1 MTQTHSIHF
10 KWIDGA
16 GTQNNISWVTDQG
29 TFTDSHPDINGGADT
44 TVQRLSISVPSTIT
58 LPTLTAPTVTYT
70 VTNNG
75 MTAYTFSGPRTG
87 DNPNI
92 GPLRRGGTYT
102 FDITATGHPFYFTTD
117 NGTNF
122 SAGTYFGE
130 YTDGV
135 TGSRTDSGT
144 VTFTVPNDA
153 PDTLYYQCGNHSMM
167 RGAITIKDLA
177 VETNINGNYVVYAQH
192 DQEGH
197 KTPIE
202 LRPIPSLVNQMCLV
216 YDASTNT
223 FVPQDLATYVENTPS
238 FENKIR
244 EVAGTAELVVEDGTT
259 VITSVNVYDDSTYLP
274 LTNNNA
280 GDQAFATDTNILY
293 IWDGTTW
300 QQAGTTNTD
309 DLNEGSTNLFYTDA
323 RVDARISNNFV
334 LPAGTTAQR
343 PVTPTVGTLRYNTD
357 TATVEKYTGTG
368 WYSLNTFPTIT
379 NISYASGADATDPLG
394 GETVTVTGTNFE
406 IGSTLLLD
414 SVSISYSVVNDTE
427 ITFTTPAKT
436 AGDYDLVLISPGGSQ
451 ATSVNA
457 ISYNG
462 VPAWTTSAGSLGSF
476 NEGDSVSISLVAS
489 ETDSGSI
496 TYTIV
501 SGSLPTGLSLSGN
514 TISGTAPAELSDTSY
529 PFTVRATD
537 DENQFTDRN
546 FTITVVASATYAVAP
561 SGATAY
567 TADVTANGSSAYT
580 FSNATDRDGAVSGDN
595 DSINIL
601 AGDTITITNNASSS
615 HPIYFK
621 TSQGTGTGNL
631 VTGAT
636 GQGASGGSTISW
648 TPTVPGTY
656 YYQCS
661 NHSAMNG
668 TIVVSAVN
676 VNEGSAFTFDVTTTN
691 VPDSTT
697 LYWTIDN
704 ITTENADFNNASGS
718 FTITSNAGSFSVTP
732 VSGDIPD
739 SGETFTVSVRLESVS
754 GTVVA
759 TSNTITITETSSA
772 AFQPALQTISGS
784 QSITLP
790 SGILAGD
797 LILWTQYTGDSSN
810 DTLRLWPGEKEEW
823 VELAFSQANAV
834 DTWTGY
840 KIADGTEGGT
850 SVSPTQ
856 GSAYVTVVQVIRGAD
871 IENNNFIA
879 MFKASGDSDAQ
890 LDAHTVPGQLT
901 FNPTVVHWHQASNRS
916 ASQAM
921 DWSSISSALNQNITV
936 NSSNETMK
944 ISYLRENTPSRAST
958 TATMQGSYGIRET
971 QHSGFFDF
979 TTPTEFT
986 NVDNSIGNTP
996 TDQPSSY
1003 VKTTWLNTAQIVTL
1017 SWNSVST
1024 THRITLFD
1032 FDTNTN
1038 TTSETSSRNYT
1049 YGNASYIP
1057 SLVNVGG
1064 DRVSVLSN
1072 TGYQLLRFSTN
1083 DGAATELSGGSRSW
1097 HIMAPV
1103 EYYDHKNNRLVIA
1116 GDQDTTSWTPRILSF
1131 AIPNSGASAIT
1142 DSGELYT
1149 LGTSDQWPQMGT
1161 VLYNDKYMIATNNGE
1176 AGSSYYHCYDLEND
1190 TATDT
1195 GQLFKSGTWEN
1206 GCMTRASKDIA
1217 IAIRDAGLVD
1227 ILQVSAAGDVSV
1239 IATATLTSGTVNP
1252 SGNNA
1257 HVRTVQFI
1265 KNGTVAYC
1273 WQNSDGSVQMT
1284 RIDVNLTTGAIT
1296 QYSAETIRSS
1306 TTNVG
1311 ANNWHQIDSA
1321 YNPAAKILSVI
1332 TADGLITLRRD
1343 WFI

>member
-1 MTQTHSIHF
+1 MPINKISGEAIEDNAITSDSIAANSIPIEKLSDVNLSIAPEVLEIQVAAPDAGADTTWLWTWEQSTLPYARRTITNSPEVNVPLYKQGTYTVNNFAATQYGSMTQTHSIHF

-202 LRPIPSLVNQMCLV
+202 LRSIPSLVNQMCLV

-309 DLNEGSTNLFYTDA
+309 DLTEGSTNLFYTDA

-334 LPAGTTAQR
+334 LPTGTTAQR

-546 FTITVVASATYAVAP
+546 FTITVVASATYVVAP

-648 TPTVPGTY
+648 TPTAPGTY

-668 TIVVSAVN
+668 TIVVSAVDA
-676 VNEGSAFTFDVTTTN
+676 NEGSAFTFDVTTTN

-697 LYWTIDN
+697 LYWTIEN
-704 ITTENADFNNASGS
+704 VTTADADFSSTSGS
-718 FTITSNAGSFSVTP
+718 FTITGNSGSFTVTP
-732 VSGDIPD
+732 IDESNVEGGELFYVRVRTVSTSGSVVAESAQVQVIEGGISSLTYLARTDSGNNSTATLSLPTNIQSGDLLIITEYGPD
-739 SGETFTVSVRLESVS
+739 VTTDISWGGNYGSQGFTKLADAEHAAVDQRIWYKIASGTESGATWSGQTGSNEIAACWHYRADVPIVSISAKHFRGINDIDKPRTTVSVADGACLLFSS
-754 GTVVA
+754 GGTRSTNAYTV
-759 TSNTITITETSSA
+759 T
-772 AFQPALQTISGS
+772 
-784 QSITLP
+784 
-790 SGILAGD
+790 
-797 LILWTQYTGDSSN
+797 N
-810 DTLRLWPGEKEEW
+810 DT
-823 VELAFSQANAV
+823 
-834 DTWTGY
+834 TGM
-840 KIADGTEGGT
+840 T
-850 SVSPTQ
+850 TQ
-856 GSAYVTVVQVIRGAD
+856 NS
-871 IENNNFIA
+871 
-879 MFKASGDSDAQ
+879 
-890 LDAHTVPGQLT
+890 
-901 FNPTVVHWHQASNRS
+901 
-916 ASQAM
+916 
-921 DWSSISSALNQNITV
+921 LN
-936 NSSNETMK
+936 
-944 ISYLRENTPSRAST
+944 
-958 TATMQGSYGIRET
+958 
-971 QHSGFFDF
+971 
-979 TTPTEFT
+979 
-986 NVDNSIGNTP
+986 
-996 TDQPSSY
+996 
-1003 VKTTWLNTAQIVTL
+1003 
-1017 SWNSVST
+1017 
-1024 THRITLFD
+1024 
-1032 FDTNTN
+1032 
-1038 TTSETSSRNYT
+1038 
-1049 YGNASYIP
+1049 
-1057 SLVNVGG
+1057 
-1064 DRVSVLSN
+1064 
-1072 TGYQLLRFSTN
+1072 
-1083 DGAATELSGGSRSW
+1083 SGG
-1097 HIMAPV
+1097 
-1103 EYYDHKNNRLVIA
+1103 
-1116 GDQDTTSWTPRILSF
+1116 
-1131 AIPNSGASAIT
+1131 
-1142 DSGELYT
+1142 
-1149 LGTSDQWPQMGT
+1149 
-1161 VLYNDKYMIATNNGE
+1161 NGE
-1176 AGSSYYHCYDLEND
+1176 AMAATWKFYADGDTRPSSVQFDYTNGSGSSRETAIAGCIVLHTDNSGTGEWDYVNTNEYTFTGSQTTNTLVSPALMPHASNVVTGFDLEFEAEVDPSNGGNQWVICTYNQGNGYNGAEGYLVGYYD
-1190 TATDT
+1190 WSTPGYNGPQLSIAGSNLGAYGFGTGQQWSSSYTKFFVSYRIYSSTDT
-1195 GQLFKSGTWEN
+1195 RNWFYQTSAGSSLSGSSKTSNGIISTSSGGADGGIDWNQLMIGAGANTGNPGPNVPFKG
-1206 GCMTRASKDIA
+1206 K
-1217 IAIRDAGLVD
+1217 
-1227 ILQVSAAGDVSV
+1227 
-1239 IATATLTSGTVNP
+1239 
-1252 SGNNA
+1252 
-1257 HVRTVQFI
+1257 I
-1265 KNGTVAYC
+1265 KN
-1273 WQNSDGSVQMT
+1273 
-1284 RIDVNLTTGAIT
+1284 IK
-1296 QYSAETIRSS
+1296 IRS
-1306 TTNVG
+1306 
-1311 ANNWHQIDSA
+1311 A
-1321 YNPAAKILSVI
+1321 
-1332 TADGLITLRRD
+1332 
-1343 WFI
+1343 